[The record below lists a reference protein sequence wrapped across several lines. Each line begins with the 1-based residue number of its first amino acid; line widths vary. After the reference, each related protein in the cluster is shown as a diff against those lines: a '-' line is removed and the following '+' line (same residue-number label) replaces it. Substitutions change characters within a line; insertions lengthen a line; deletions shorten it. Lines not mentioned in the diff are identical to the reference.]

1 MSFYPMPDSRR
12 MLRVCL
18 GLIGAVLGVFALF
31 PGLDPAV
38 SALFWDGTSFPVYS
52 MAWVE
57 ALRDGL
63 WNVALLVF
71 GLSLLFM
78 LRSAVT
84 ARPVLDVPVQVW
96 AFCTAVFVAGPGVL
110 VNVLLKE
117 HWGRARPFQTTLF
130 GGDAHF
136 TPPWQITDQC
146 ARNCSFVSGEVAGAT
161 ALAIVIC
168 VLVWHWR
175 ARLSPVLIRAVL
187 ILSPLLPALS
197 ALQRIAAGR
206 HFLSDALLA
215 MLFTAT
221 LALILYPAL
230 VLRAGPRR
238 VLLQWG
244 AGLHRLLLG
253 RDRA

>member
-1 MSFYPMPDSRR
+1 

-18 GLIGAVLGVFALF
+18 GLIVAVLVLFALF
-31 PGLDPAV
+31 PRIDIAV
-38 SALFWDGTSFPVYS
+38 TALFWDGGDFPVAS
-52 MAWVE
+52 MGWVE
-57 ALRDGL
+57 ILRDGL
-63 WNVALLVF
+63 WNLALLTF
-71 GLSLLFM
+71 GLSLFFL

-84 ARPVLDVPVQVW
+84 ARPVWGVPVQVW
-96 AFCTAVFVAGPGVL
+96 AFCTALFVAGPGVL

-117 HWGRARPFQTTLF
+117 HWGRARPDQTTFF
-130 GGDAHF
+130 GGEARF

-146 ARNCSFVSGEVAGAT
+146 LRNCSFVSGEVAGAT
-161 ALAIVIC
+161 ALAIVLC
-168 VLVWHWR
+168 VLIWVWR
-175 ARLSPVLIRAVL
+175 NRVARGWVWAVL
-187 ILSPLLPALS
+187 ALAPLLPALS

-215 MLFTAT
+215 MLFTVA

-230 VLRAGPRR
+230 VRRAGPGRI
-238 VLLQWG
+238 LLRWG